1 MSERIDRQAVEQ
13 RRRRLTRIFAEMV
26 EHAQVQCLVRC
37 PYRDRRDLCTAR
49 FGCRNQGPI
58 DEVGGLPLCECDG
71 KLDYRGAWEVEDPE
85 AVLAE
90 WRAESGVGIT
100 DGSQSDSATTAA
112 TAASRPGSLACDGR
126 EGASLFELAD
136 DHQVRVDSSCGR
148 MGSCHECIVEVLAGA
163 DCLEERV
170 ELEEFLPEGFRLAC
184 QARVAVAGE
193 VAFAP
198 LRRSPHVLIDRRESD
213 VVPCPSVT
221 RQGEEVFRAGE
232 RIDSWR
238 GRLIGL
244 AVDVGTTTIATEL
257 VDLESGASLCR
268 GGLENP
274 QRFGGSDVISRV
286 AYDRLHAGELHQ
298 SIINALNTE
307 IISMC
312 QQSGI
317 SRHTLYEIVVVGNST
332 MRDLFFGLDVQS
344 IGQRP
349 YKSTTEHE
357 TLAGTRTGTQ
367 LEAGARELGV
377 IASPAGRVVSP
388 PLVASHV
395 GADVSAGMVA
405 CDFDLGTGTRVYLDI
420 GTNTEVVI
428 ATSERIVAASCPA
441 GPAFEGGLVRHALP
455 ACDGAIDTLRAV
467 GSGFVYT
474 TLSDAEPL
482 GICGSG
488 LVDLLSELKRTG
500 QMTPMGVFTSEGNR
514 AREVAVVDDP
524 EITLS
529 REDASHLAQAKAA
542 SFCGQFILLRM
553 LGLDPGEVDHVD
565 LAGGFASSLDI
576 EAAISIGFLAPFR
589 PERVRRVANAA
600 LDGARQLLLDVGRRE
615 RVERLVERIEH
626 IELETTE
633 DFFDV
638 FTEACQFKP
647 MQLG

>member
-1 MSERIDRQAVEQ
+1 MSERIDREAVEQ
-13 RRRRLTRIFAEMV
+13 RRRRLTRIFADMV

-49 FGCRNQGPI
+49 FGCRNQGPV
-58 DEVGGLPLCECDG
+58 DEVAGLPLCECDG

-85 AVLAE
+85 AVLAQ
-90 WRAESGVGIT
+90 WRAESGVGIAE
-100 DGSQSDSATTAA
+100 GSEVDPSTSAR
-112 TAASRPGSLACDGR
+112 RPGSVACEGR

-148 MGSCHECIVEVLAGA
+148 MGSCHECIVEVLGGA
-163 DCLEERV
+163 ECLEERG

-184 QARVAVAGE
+184 QARVAEAGE

-198 LRRSPHVLIDRRESD
+198 LRRSAHVLIDRRESD
-213 VVPCPSVT
+213 VVPRPSVT
-221 RQGEEVFRAGE
+221 RRGEEVFRAGE

-257 VDLESGASLCR
+257 VDLESGQSLCR
-268 GGLENP
+268 GGFENP

-286 AYDRLHAGELHQ
+286 AYDAKQAGQLHQ

-307 IISMC
+307 IISLC

-332 MRDLFFGLDVQS
+332 MRELFFGLDIQT

-349 YKSTTEHE
+349 YKSATEHE
-357 TLAGTRTGTQ
+357 FLAGTRSGTE
-367 LEAGARELGV
+367 LEAGTRQLGV
-377 IASPAGRVVSP
+377 IASPSGLVVSP

-395 GADVSAGMVA
+395 GSDVAAGLVA
-405 CDFDLGTGTRVYLDI
+405 CDFDLGSGTRVYLDI

-428 ATSERIVAASCPA
+428 ATPERMVAASCPA

-467 GSGFVYT
+467 GSGFAYT
-474 TLSDAEPL
+474 TLADAEPL

-500 QMTPMGVFTSEGNR
+500 QMTRMGVFTAEGNR
-514 AREVAVVDDP
+514 APEVAVVDDP
-524 EITLS
+524 PIMLS
-529 REDASHLAQAKAA
+529 REDASQLTQAKAA

-553 LGLDPGEVDHVD
+553 LGLDPGGVDHVD
-565 LAGGFASSLDI
+565 LAGGFASTIDI
-576 EAAISIGFLAPFR
+576 EAAIAIGFLAPFAV
-589 PERVRRVANAA
+589 ERVRRVGNAA

-615 RVERLVERIEH
+615 RVERLVARIEH

>member
-1 MSERIDRQAVEQ
+1 MSERIDREAVEQ
-13 RRRRLTRIFAEMV
+13 RRGRLTRIFADMV

-49 FGCRNQGPI
+49 FGCRNQGPV
-58 DEVGGLPLCECDG
+58 DEVAGLPLCECDG

-85 AVLAE
+85 AVLAQ
-90 WRAESGVGIT
+90 WRAESGVGIAE
-100 DGSQSDSATTAA
+100 GSEVDPATSAP
-112 TAASRPGSLACDGR
+112 RPGSVACEGR

-148 MGSCHECIVEVLAGA
+148 MGSCHECIVEMLGGA
-163 DCLEERV
+163 ECLEERG

-184 QARVAVAGE
+184 QARVSEAGE

-198 LRRSPHVLIDRRESD
+198 LRRSAHVLIDRRESD
-213 VVPCPSVT
+213 VVPRPSVA
-221 RQGEEVFRAGE
+221 RRGEEVFRAGE

-257 VDLESGASLCR
+257 VDLESGQSLCR
-268 GGLENP
+268 GGFENP

-286 AYDRLHAGELHQ
+286 AYDAKQAGQLHQ

-307 IISMC
+307 IISLC

-332 MRDLFFGLDVQS
+332 MRELFFGLDIQT

-349 YKSTTEHE
+349 YKSATEHE
-357 TLAGTRTGTQ
+357 FLAGTRTGTE
-367 LEAGARELGV
+367 LEAGTRQLGV
-377 IASPAGRVVSP
+377 IASSSGLVVSP

-395 GADVSAGMVA
+395 GSDVAAGLVA
-405 CDFDLGTGTRVYLDI
+405 CDFDLGSGTRVYLDI

-428 ATSERIVAASCPA
+428 ATPERMVAASCPA

-467 GSGFVYT
+467 GSGFAYT
-474 TLSDAEPL
+474 TLADADPL

-500 QMTPMGVFTSEGNR
+500 QMTRMGVFTAEGNR
-514 AREVAVVDDP
+514 AQEVAVVDDP
-524 EITLS
+524 PITLS
-529 REDASHLAQAKAA
+529 REDASQLAQAKAA

-553 LGLDPGEVDHVD
+553 LGLDPGGVDHVD
-565 LAGGFASSLDI
+565 LAGGFASTIDI
-576 EAAISIGFLAPFR
+576 EAAIAIGFLAPFAV
-589 PERVRRVANAA
+589 ERVRRVGNAA

-615 RVERLVERIEH
+615 RVERLVARIEH